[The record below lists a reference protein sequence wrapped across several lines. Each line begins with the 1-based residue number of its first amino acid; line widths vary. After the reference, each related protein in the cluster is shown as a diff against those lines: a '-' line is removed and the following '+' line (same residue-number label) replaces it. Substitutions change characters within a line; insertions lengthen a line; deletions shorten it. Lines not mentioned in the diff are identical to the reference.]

1 MAIHERDQDLAAH
14 QSVSQLQV
22 QPEQPVDEVNVMLMD
37 PARSPEHAEV
47 SSSSSARSFGLGG
60 TSIPWAASDAR

>member
-22 QPEQPVDEVNVMLMD
+22 QLWHDDMTMGPT
-37 PARSPEHAEV
+37 RSPEYAEV

-60 TSIPWAASDAR
+60 TSIP